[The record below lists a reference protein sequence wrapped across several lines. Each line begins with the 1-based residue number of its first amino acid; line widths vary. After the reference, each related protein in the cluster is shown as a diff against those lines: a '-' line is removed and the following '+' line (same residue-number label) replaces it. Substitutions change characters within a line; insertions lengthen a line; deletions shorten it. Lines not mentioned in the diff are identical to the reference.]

1 MSDNATLLL
10 LEQLTSGQDN
20 LNKKFER
27 FIEVEG
33 GRVEREMAQNIKNEE
48 YDEFIKL
55 NREPLNRVRRIQGHI
70 DKAIGGVWSKAILG
84 IALIAWSVALITW
97 AGISWFNWLG

>member
-1 MSDNATLLL
+1 MSDPATEMLLK
-10 LEQLTSGQDN
+10 QLVHGQDK
-20 LNKKFER
+20 LTGHFEKFIA
-27 FIEVEG
+27 IEA
-33 GRVEREMAQNIKNEE
+33 GRAEREIAQNIKNEE

-84 IALIAWSVALITW
+84 IALITW
-97 AGISWFNWLG
+97 AAFSGFNWLG